1 MKVAVLNGSP
11 KGRFSTTLHSV
22 LYLQKKFPDDSFE
35 IVEVASR
42 IRALEK
48 DLSPVSDALERAD
61 LVLFSYPVYTFLVP
75 YQLHRAI
82 ELIKERGV
90 RLEGKFAA
98 QLTTS
103 KHFYDVTAHRFIE
116 DNAADLGM
124 TYVKGLSADMD
135 DLLTDRGREELL
147 SFWDYVRFRCG
158 ESPAYMPGTGTECA
172 GGRREIAVVAADRS
186 DEELSGMIARFAA
199 VSRIPVR
206 TVYLS
211 DAGIK
216 GGCISCFNCAS
227 DGVCIYND
235 SFSVFLKE
243 QVYSASA
250 VVYAFRIKDHSMGS
264 AFKLYDDRQFCNGH
278 RMMTIGMP
286 VGYIVKGSLKD
297 EPNLQML
304 MEARAEVGRNILCRI
319 VSDDS
324 APGDMERLASELAFA
339 LDRKVRLP
347 QNFYG
352 VGGTRIFRDLIW
364 LMRGLM
370 KADHRFYKS
379 HGIYDDFPQRHIG
392 KMLQIKLIGLLFNN
406 RAIRR
411 RMGGKLNE
419 GMVQPYRRT
428 VDEA

>member
-1 MKVAVLNGSP
+1 
-11 KGRFSTTLHSV
+11 
-22 LYLQKKFPDDSFE
+22 
-35 IVEVASR
+35 
-42 IRALEK
+42 
-48 DLSPVSDALERAD
+48 
-61 LVLFSYPVYTFLVP
+61 
-75 YQLHRAI
+75 
-82 ELIKERGV
+82 
-90 RLEGKFAA
+90 
-98 QLTTS
+98 
-103 KHFYDVTAHRFIE
+103 
-116 DNAADLGM
+116 
-124 TYVKGLSADMD
+124 
-135 DLLTDRGREELL
+135 
-147 SFWDYVRFRCG
+147 
-158 ESPAYMPGTGTECA
+158 
-172 GGRREIAVVAADRS
+172 
-186 DEELSGMIARFAA
+186 
-199 VSRIPVR
+199 
-206 TVYLS
+206 
-211 DAGIK
+211 
-216 GGCISCFNCAS
+216 
-227 DGVCIYND
+227 
-235 SFSVFLKE
+235 
-243 QVYSASA
+243 
-250 VVYAFRIKDHSMGS
+250 
-264 AFKLYDDRQFCNGH
+264 
-278 RMMTIGMP
+278 MMTIGMP